1 LFLFRCS
8 RLRLENAEIEKLRQK
23 NKENNPSRNKNK
35 ERQWKNDD

>member
-1 LFLFRCS
+1 MFLYRSS